1 VPRHLVIVESPA
13 KARTLGRLLGREYTV
28 LASFGHVRDLPSS
41 RLAVDPARG
50 FSAEYEVLPARR
62 RVLTQLRAAA
72 REAQAVYLA
81 ADPDREGEAIC
92 WHLSEELAAFAPA
105 APFHRVSFHEI
116 TAQAVA
122 AAFRAPGEIDRRRVD
137 AQQTRRILDRLVGYS
152 LSPLLWERV
161 QDGLSAGRV
170 QSAALRL
177 VCDRERAIAGF
188 VPEESWTVAARLRA
202 GSPPE
207 FVATLVSGEEGP
219 LRCAA
224 QAEGPRRELEQAE
237 LSVRSVTARERRR
250 PAPPPFV
257 TSTLQQEAFRRLRFA
272 VKKTMQLAQ
281 RLYEGVELG
290 DEGPVGLITYMRTD
304 STHVSAQAAAAAREA
319 IASTFGREFL
329 PARPNAFPAAPAAQ
343 EAHEAIRPSDVART
357 PDSLVGWL
365 GRDELALY
373 TLVFERFLASQMAPA
388 LYDDTVVE
396 IAACPPPPEAGA
408 PRLLRARGSRL
419 RSPGFLAL
427 QAAAAAEPDGASQ
440 GPEPAAA
447 LPPLAVGEPLVMVA
461 VQARQRL
468 SEPPPRFDEAS
479 LVKELER
486 RAIGRPSTYGTIL
499 ETLLGRDYVERDKGK
514 LRPTPLG
521 AEVTELLVAR
531 FPELLSVGYTA
542 AMEEKL
548 DAIAEGRATLL
559 ATLDE
564 FWRRLQAALQAA
576 RVAAEAPVAQRRGP
590 QPTGLLSCPRC
601 HSGRVVERTAEERVF
616 FGCSRYPACRFT
628 SSHRPLAES
637 CPECGSACLY
647 EKHTR
652 REGRVVYCG
661 NQGCH
666 YHR

>member
-1 VPRHLVIVESPA
+1 MPRQLVIVESPA
-13 KARTLGRLLGREYTV
+13 KARTLGRLLGRDYAV
-28 LASFGHVRDLPSS
+28 LASFGHVRDLPRG

-50 FSAEYEVLPARR
+50 FSVEYEVLPARR
-62 RVLTQLRAAA
+62 RVLTQLRTAA

-92 WHLSEELAAFAPA
+92 WHLAEELAGFAGGA
-105 APFHRVSFHEI
+105 EFLRVSFHEI

-170 QSAALRL
+170 QSVALRL
-177 VCDRERAIAGF
+177 LCDREREVAGF

-202 GSPPE
+202 ASPPE
-207 FVATLVSGEEGP
+207 FVATLVSGEAGP
-219 LRCAA
+219 PRRAA
-224 QAEGPRRELEQAE
+224 QAEALRQELQQAAFA
-237 LSVRSVTARERRR
+237 VRSVSTRERRR
-250 PAPPPFV
+250 PPPPPFV
-257 TSTLQQEAFRRLRFA
+257 TSTLQQEAFRRLRFP

-290 DEGPVGLITYMRTD
+290 GEGPTGLVTYMRTD
-304 STHVSAQAAAAAREA
+304 STHVSAEAAAAARQA
-319 IASTFGREFL
+319 IGSAFGPEFL
-329 PARPNAFPAAPAAQ
+329 PPREHAFRAPAAAQ
-343 EAHEAIRPSDVART
+343 EAHEAIRPSDPART
-357 PDSLVGWL
+357 PASLSGRL

-373 TLVFERFLASQMAPA
+373 TLVFERFLASQTAGA
-388 LYDDTVVE
+388 VHDETVVE
-396 IAACPPPPEAGA
+396 VEARGPAAPGA
-408 PRLLRARGSRL
+408 SPRLLRARGSRL
-419 RSPGFLAL
+419 RFPGFLAL
-427 QAAAAAEPDGASQ
+427 QADAAVEPDDNARQAG
-440 GPEPAAA
+440 EAAA
-447 LPPLAVGEPLVMVA
+447 LPPLAASEPLALVA
-461 VQARQRL
+461 VQTRQRF
-468 SEPPPRFDEAS
+468 SEPPSRFDEAS
-479 LVKELER
+479 LVRELER
-486 RAIGRPSTYGTIL
+486 QAIGRPSTYGAIL
-499 ETLLGRDYVERDKGK
+499 ETLLGRDYVQREKGK

-521 AEVTELLVAR
+521 VRVTELLVAR
-531 FPELLSVGYTA
+531 FPELMSVGYTA

-559 ATLDE
+559 ATLGE
-564 FWRRLQAALQAA
+564 FWQSLQAALQAA
-576 RVAAEAPVAQRRGP
+576 HAGGEAPAGDRGRHP
-590 QPTGLLSCPRC
+590 SGLLSCPRC
-601 HSGRVVERTAEERVF
+601 HSGQVVQRTAEERVF

-637 CPECGSACLY
+637 CPECASACLY

-661 NQGCH
+661 NPGCH